1 MVLCDFKKPLKCATH
16 FLPLALKPSSFFLL
30 QQPNDE
36 WLWQCGMHTMWKG
49 EGWGVL
55 WNGQKTGS
63 LSLRVKRDER
73 VGVWWL
79 DGVDVSVMAWCQTLC
94 HCQCQSHQLIPQWS
108 ATVQC
113 VSKPLCCFH
122 FNQCV
127 GAAVL
132 SHFCPLSNSIL
143 IGDCHLI
150 AVCTMSCVCV
160 GLVDVCCVMSS
171 DGVGCG

>member
-1 MVLCDFKKPLKCATH
+1 M
-16 FLPLALKPSSFFLL
+16 
-30 QQPNDE
+30 
-36 WLWQCGMHTMWKG
+36 
-49 EGWGVL
+49 
-55 WNGQKTGS
+55 WNGQKAGG

-94 HCQCQSHQLIPQWS
+94 HCQCQPHQPIPQWS

-113 VSKPLCCFH
+113 VSKPLCCCH

-132 SHFCPLSNSIL
+132 SHFCPLSNSL
-143 IGDCHLI
+143 SHWSLSFHCCLHHEL
-150 AVCTMSCVCV
+150 CVCI
-160 GLVDVCCVMSS
+160 GLVGVCCVMSS
-171 DGVGCG
+171 DGVRGVDDAVCLAVHSQKRQHSTRPCLHVMVCTNASCCVMCGG